1 MIKITVSIA
10 GMLFVFPML
19 VRGQQANLERELRAE
34 LTDLK
39 ARIVRMEVLLEQIG
53 NEETGK
59 PEQSAAAVQSPPS
72 PAPALNTP
80 PGLPPSFPEAFRKEP
95 PRFDILLQ
103 PRADFFADTGQ
114 NDTFFLRKA
123 EVGVKGH
130 IAPNVDFSLEADF
143 ARPDD
148 ILRRTYIRLTHVP
161 WLHLKLGL
169 EKTPIGLDELNSTAE
184 IPFVSRSEVSDRF
197 STAED
202 LGVHLESRWPRWLF
216 QFSVSNGAPRAV
228 RRDNNDHKDLTA
240 RVVWG
245 PRPWLSLGMATLQ
258 GQAGSEERVRD
269 RYNLEFKLGSNL
281 SGLQSEFYRAQ
292 DSEIL
297 SSAYYLAGQWAFPV
311 RQTWMTHFQ
320 PVIRYEHIG
329 RSDREPLEEL
339 RLLTFGLSLLFD
351 EHRSK
356 FQMNYLKD
364 LHTGSQ
370 KDEFRAQYQMEF

>member
-1 MIKITVSIA
+1 MAKSVACTLALV
-10 GMLFVFPML
+10 FVFPLL
-19 VRGQQANLERELRAE
+19 VWGQQGDLEMELRAE
-34 LTDLK
+34 LADLK
-39 ARIVRMEVLLEQIG
+39 ARIVRMEVLLEKIG
-53 NEETGK
+53 NDETTK
-59 PEQSAAAVQSPPS
+59 PGQAAAAVPSPPS

-103 PRADFFADTGQ
+103 PRADFFADTGKT
-114 NDTFFLRKA
+114 DILFLRKA

-148 ILRRTYIRLTHVP
+148 ILRRTYIRLTHLP

-228 RRDNNDHKDLTA
+228 RRD
-240 RVVWG
+240 
-245 PRPWLSLGMATLQ
+245 
-258 GQAGSEERVRD
+258 E
-269 RYNLEFKLGSNL
+269 
-281 SGLQSEFYRAQ
+281 
-292 DSEIL
+292 
-297 SSAYYLAGQWAFPV
+297 
-311 RQTWMTHFQ
+311 
-320 PVIRYEHIG
+320 
-329 RSDREPLEEL
+329 
-339 RLLTFGLSLLFD
+339 
-351 EHRSK
+351 
-356 FQMNYLKD
+356 
-364 LHTGSQ
+364 
-370 KDEFRAQYQMEF
+370 